1 MKGGRKVTQFEARPK
16 GPRARRPGF
25 ASIEEAIEEVRDG
38 RMIIILDDE
47 ERETEGDL
55 AVAAEK
61 VTAEQVNFMSRYGR
75 GLICMPMTPERLDE
89 LEIPLM
95 VEKNTSPYGTAFC
108 VSVEARQ
115 GVTTGISAADRARTV
130 RVAVDP

>member
-1 MKGGRKVTQFEARPK
+1 M
-16 GPRARRPGF
+16 PRQIRRASESKRRTSQQVQGF
-25 ASIEEAIEEVRDG
+25 ATIEEALDEIREG

-47 ERETEGDL
+47 DRENEGDL

-61 VTAEQVNFMSRYGR
+61 INAEQINFMSRYGR
-75 GLICMPMTPERLDE
+75 GLICMPMTAQRLDD

-108 VSVEARQ
+108 VSIEART
-115 GVTTGISAADRARTV
+115 GVSTGISA
-130 RVAVDP
+130 